1 MCNVD
6 KKIMVKLFLDLGNT
20 RIKVAL
26 EDESGYQYLGPISMT
41 DFSNPDMLEDFLDS
55 VKPTAVFMSS
65 VLSAND
71 LDSVKSIIQSTYGL
85 FPVILTAQ
93 KSCCG
98 LTTGYDDFNQLG
110 DDRWM
115 ALQGL
120 YSITKDPAVVI
131 DAGTAMTIDAI
142 LSGQHLG
149 GFIVPGLNSLR
160 ASLDTDTANLIMVE
174 ESFSSAS
181 NKVPTGL
188 LATNT
193 QSAILGGALYMTAS
207 FCNRLITDLN
217 QQLGTEF
224 KVYITGGNA
233 DKLNGLIDVH
243 SEVVADL
250 VLLGMKKIVESVKK

>member
-1 MCNVD
+1 M
-6 KKIMVKLFLDLGNT
+6 MVKLFLDLGNT
-20 RIKVAL
+20 RIKAAF
-26 EDESGYQYLGPISMT
+26 EDDSGYQYLGPISMA
-41 DFSNPDMLEDFLDS
+41 DFSDPDLLDEFLGS
-55 VKPTAVFMSS
+55 LRPTAVFMSS

-71 LDSVKSIIQSTYGL
+71 LDKVKSIIQQTYKL
-85 FPVILTAQ
+85 FPVMLTSQ

-120 YSITKDPAVVI
+120 YSKTTDPAIVI

-142 LSGQHLG
+142 LEGQHLG

-160 ASLDTDTANLIMVE
+160 ASLGSDTANLTRVE
-174 ESFSSAS
+174 ESPSTSD
-181 NKVPTGL
+181 KVPKGL

-193 QSAILGGALYMTAS
+193 QSAILGGSLYMTAS
-207 FCNRLITDLN
+207 FCNHLITDLN
-217 QQLGTEF
+217 QQVGIQF

-233 DKLNGLIDVH
+233 DKLHGLIDVP
-243 SEVVADL
+243 SEVIPDL

>member
-1 MCNVD
+1 
-6 KKIMVKLFLDLGNT
+6 MVKLFLDLGNT

-26 EDESGYQYLGPISMT
+26 EDDSGYQYLGPISMA
-41 DFSNPDMLEDFLDS
+41 DFSNPDLLEKFLDS
-55 VKPTAVFMSS
+55 AKPTAVFMSS
-65 VLSAND
+65 VLSASD
-71 LDSVKSIIQSTYGL
+71 LDTVKSIIQSTYEL
-85 FPVILTAQ
+85 FPVMLTSQ

-120 YSITKDPAVVI
+120 YSKTTDPAIVI

-142 LSGQHLG
+142 LAGQHLG
-149 GFIVPGLNSLR
+149 GFITPGLNSMI
-160 ASLDTDTANLIMVE
+160 ASLGSDTANLTMVE
-174 ESFSSAS
+174 EPSSLGS
-181 NKVPTGL
+181 DKVPAGL

-193 QSAILGGALYMTAS
+193 QSAILGGVLYMTAS
-207 FCNRLITDLN
+207 FCNRLISDLN
-217 QQLGTEF
+217 QQIGTQF

-233 DKLNGLIDVH
+233 SKLSDLIDVR
-243 SEVVADL
+243 SEVIPDL

>member
-1 MCNVD
+1 
-6 KKIMVKLFLDLGNT
+6 MVKLFLDLGNT

-26 EDESGYQYLGPISMT
+26 EDDSGYQYLGPISMT
-41 DFSNPDMLEDFLDS
+41 DFSNFDLLDDFLGS
-55 VKPTAVFMSS
+55 AKPTNVFMSS
-65 VLSAND
+65 VLSPNE
-71 LDSVKSIIQSTYGL
+71 LDTVKSIIQSTYEL
-85 FPVILTAQ
+85 FPVMLTSQ

-120 YSITKDPAVVI
+120 YSITKDPAIVI

-149 GFIVPGLNSLR
+149 GFIVPGLNSLK
-160 ASLDTDTANLIMVE
+160 ASLGSDTANLTMVE
-174 ESFSSAS
+174 ESSSSAS
-181 NKVPTGL
+181 DKVPAGL

-193 QSAILGGALYMTAS
+193 ESAILGGVLYMTAS
-207 FCNRLITDLN
+207 FCNRLIADLN
-217 QQLGTEF
+217 QQIGTQF

-233 DKLNGLIDVH
+233 HKLNGLIDVQ
-243 SEVVADL
+243 SEVVPDL

>member
-1 MCNVD
+1 
-6 KKIMVKLFLDLGNT
+6 MVKLFLDLGNT

-26 EDESGYQYLGPISMT
+26 EDDSGYQYLGPISMI
-41 DFSNPDMLEDFLDS
+41 DFSNANLLEEFLDS

-65 VLSAND
+65 VLSAAD
-71 LDSVKSIIQSTYGL
+71 LESVKSIIQSTYEL
-85 FPVILTAQ
+85 FPVMLTAQ

-120 YSITKDPAVVI
+120 YSMTKDPALVI
-131 DAGTAMTIDAI
+131 DAGTAMTVDAV
-142 LSGQHLG
+142 LSGKHLG

-160 ASLDTDTANLIMVE
+160 ASLGTDTANLTLVE
-174 ESFSSAS
+174 ESSFSSVS
-181 NKVPTGL
+181 DKVPTGL

-217 QQLGTEF
+217 QQIGTEF

-233 DKLNGLIDVH
+233 DKLKGLIDVH
-243 SEVVADL
+243 SVVVSDL